1 MQDHKHTPSGK
12 ETVSARAIDLFVHR
26 NQYKKDVKDYRCRC
40 VHCGKLITYPK
51 TSIILSS
58 CIYVII
64 FLVARLFF
72 LLKLISVDSWV
83 VELVLTL
90 LILGAFLLFYGVV
103 SYFSLA
109 RRSWELVDAEG
120 QGEGLAVLLHKEK
133 QEKFKWRFGWI
144 LLIVFGTLFVLVEIY
159 FRSRG

>member
-26 NQYKKDVKDYRCRC
+26 KKYQKEIEDYRCRC

-72 LLKLISVDSWV
+72 LLNLISVDSWV

-90 LILGAFLLFYGVV
+90 LFFGAFLLLYGVV
-103 SYFSLA
+103 SYISLA

-133 QEKFKWRFGWI
+133 QDKFKWRFGWI
-144 LLIVFGTLFVLVEIY
+144 LLIVFGTLFVLIEIY

>member
-12 ETVSARAIDLFVHR
+12 ETVSGRAIDLFVHR
-26 NQYKKDVKDYRCRC
+26 KQYMKDVKDYRCRC

-58 CIYVII
+58 CIYLIICQLLVILNLHTR
-64 FLVARLFF
+64 FLRL
-72 LLKLISVDSWV
+72 DSWAFWLAASLLVFIPMLLYV
-83 VELVLTL
+83 VLDYV
-90 LILGAFLLFYGVV
+90 
-103 SYFSLA
+103 SLA

-133 QEKFKWRFGWI
+133 QDKFKWRAGWV
-144 LLIVFGTLFVLVEIY
+144 LLIVFGTLFVLIEIY
-159 FRSRG
+159 FLSRG

>member
-26 NQYKKDVKDYRCRC
+26 KKYQKEIEDYRCRC

-90 LILGAFLLFYGVV
+90 LILGAFLLLYGVV
-103 SYFSLA
+103 SYISLA

-133 QEKFKWRFGWI
+133 QDKFKWRFGWI
-144 LLIVFGTLFVLVEIY
+144 LLILFGTLFVLIEIY
-159 FRSRG
+159 FRSHG

>member
-1 MQDHKHTPSGK
+1 MQDHKHSPSGK

-26 NQYKKDVKDYRCRC
+26 KKYQNEVKDYRCRC

-58 CIYVII
+58 CIYLII

-72 LLKLISVDSWV
+72 HLKLISVDSWV

-90 LILGAFLLFYGVV
+90 LFFGAFLLLYGVV
-103 SYFSLA
+103 SYISLA

-133 QEKFKWRFGWI
+133 QDKFKWRAGWV
-144 LLIVFGTLFVLVEIY
+144 LLIVFGTLFVLIEIY
-159 FRSRG
+159 FRSHG